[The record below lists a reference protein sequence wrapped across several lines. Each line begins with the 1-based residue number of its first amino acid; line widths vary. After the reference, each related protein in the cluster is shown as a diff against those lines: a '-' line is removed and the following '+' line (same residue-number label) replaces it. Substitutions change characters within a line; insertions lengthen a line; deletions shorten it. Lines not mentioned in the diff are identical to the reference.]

1 MKSAINNIITN
12 NIANSNGYYGIYLRY
27 SCNNNV
33 ICLNNFI
40 DNTDN
45 VYSTDSTNTWNSPE
59 KITYTYKGETY
70 ENYMGN
76 YWDDY
81 SGGDAD
87 SDGIGDTPYVI
98 PSDNNDNYP
107 LMEPFE
113 KYCPPTPIPTPA
125 YGKGIWIWRLSEAE
139 GGNVSA
145 IIERCENVG
154 IEWVAIKCG
163 DGGYFWSQCKLSTIE
178 QFQNAGIKVFGWQYV
193 YGDDPIGEAS
203 VANQILDLGVDGFI
217 IDAEA
222 EYEGK
227 PDNATIYLENI
238 RAEHP
243 DSFIAYT
250 TFPII
255 DYHTDFPYLEFG
267 KYCDAVMPQDYWK
280 EIGVTP
286 EYMVEWMEE
295 QWNKWHKIW
304 EAGGYSDSIK
314 PIIPLGQGWDVSG
327 SEITRFCNL
336 VYDHGYGGISLWRYG
351 TMTEE
356 NWKAYAECY
365 VPSAAVFDTGTSAN
379 PYPSIMGNHTGT
391 IKPNH
396 TVIATKLYTYPCEE
410 TGGHTEYA
418 EIWNATWNATASWEG
433 YAGDWHNITF
443 DKTVVLL
450 AGESYN
456 YTIHAGSYPQIIHES
471 SFNATGG
478 EITCTKF
485 TDANGKVY
493 YDWIPAIRLW
503 A

>member
-1 MKSAINNIITN
+1 MKLKIALRILAISIALAMVASGIVIGAGSVNNASNVSLSSTIIYVPDDYAKIQWAVDNASAGDTIIVRDGTYNENVDVNKRLTIQSENGSANCIVQAADSNDHVFEVMADYVNISGFTVKGATAEYPYYTAGIYLFGASYCNISNNNVSNNMHDGIGLCESSNNIIANNNANLNGDDGIVLDEDSSNNNNISNNNALDNHYGIYIGYSSNNFIENSKVNSNNYYGISLKSAINNIITN

-70 ENYMGN
+70 ENYLGN

-125 YGKGIWIWRLSEAE
+125 LGKGIWIWKLSEAE

-193 YGDDPIGEAS
+193 YGDDPIGEAN

-217 IDAEA
+217 IDAEG

-227 PDNATIYLENI
+227 PNNATIYLEKI
-238 RAEHP
+238 REKHS

-250 TFPII
+250 PFPII
-255 DYHTDFPYLEFG
+255 LYHPYRL
-267 KYCDAVMPQDYWK
+267 
-280 EIGVTP
+280 
-286 EYMVEWMEE
+286 
-295 QWNKWHKIW
+295 
-304 EAGGYSDSIK
+304 
-314 PIIPLGQGWDVSG
+314 L
-327 SEITRFCNL
+327 
-336 VYDHGYGGISLWRYG
+336 
-351 TMTEE
+351 
-356 NWKAYAECY
+356 
-365 VPSAAVFDTGTSAN
+365 SAN
-379 PYPSIMGNHTGT
+379 NP
-391 IKPNH
+391 
-396 TVIATKLYTYPCEE
+396 
-410 TGGHTEYA
+410 
-418 EIWNATWNATASWEG
+418 
-433 YAGDWHNITF
+433 
-443 DKTVVLL
+443 
-450 AGESYN
+450 
-456 YTIHAGSYPQIIHES
+456 
-471 SFNATGG
+471 
-478 EITCTKF
+478 
-485 TDANGKVY
+485 
-493 YDWIPAIRLW
+493 
-503 A
+503 